1 MTRSRALAVS
11 YLFGAALFGVPGA
24 LLVSGV
30 MLNNTV
36 SVVDACQG
44 VYWCGYNAYG
54 LLGVIP
60 LGIALW
66 FGDRGLAHWRRDE

>member
-1 MTRSRALAVS
+1 MTRSRALAVP

-24 LLVSGV
+24 LLVGGI
-30 MLNNTV
+30 MLNNSV
-36 SVVDACQG
+36 SVADACQG

-66 FGDRGLAHWRRDE
+66 FGDRGLDYWRKDE

>member
-1 MTRSRALAVS
+1 MTRSRTLAVP

-24 LLVSGV
+24 LLVGGV
-30 MLNNTV
+30 MLNNDV

-66 FGDRGLAHWRRDE
+66 FGDRGLAYWRTDE

>member
-1 MTRSRALAVS
+1 MTRSRTLAVP

-24 LLVSGV
+24 LLVGGV
-30 MLNNTV
+30 MLNNAV

-44 VYWCGYNAYG
+44 VYWCGYNANG

-66 FGDRGLAHWRRDE
+66 FGDRGLAYWRTDE